1 MAFYTHT
8 IKPSVNIAY
17 FFLIFILLKFLHFLI
32 DSSFV
37 DFCSFVLEISDS
49 LTSWEDEVDG
59 KIQEERTV
67 WDLKIIKTVSEKI

>member
-1 MAFYTHT
+1 MY
-8 IKPSVNIAY
+8 I
-17 FFLIFILLKFLHFLI
+17 LI

-67 WDLKIIKTVSEKI
+67 YATNGELTVQKKITNSAVEEAYRG